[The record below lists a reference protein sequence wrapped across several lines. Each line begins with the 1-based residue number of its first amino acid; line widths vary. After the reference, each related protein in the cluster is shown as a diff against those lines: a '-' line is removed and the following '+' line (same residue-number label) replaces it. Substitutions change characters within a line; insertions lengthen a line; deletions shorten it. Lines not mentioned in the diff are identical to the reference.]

1 MMLLYTDIYV
11 YYTERK
17 NLAGK
22 MQSCRDKFFTDT
34 KHQNKYKADI

>member
-17 NLAGK
+17 NLARK
-22 MQSCRDKFFTDT
+22 KQSCRDKFLQTRNT
-34 KHQNKYKADI
+34 KNKYKADT